1 MTKLTRED
9 FLQPFKPV
17 IKEVAVPEIKAGG
30 VAYVRSFSAG
40 DRGKLEVLGARYK
53 DKKNYEDTPK
63 IRYLACV
70 LGMCDEQGARIFQEN
85 ELDKIAQM
93 SSIVVDRLS
102 EEIFKLNGLDKS
114 KIEELEKNSES
125 AQVEG
130 SPSA

>member
-1 MTKLTRED
+1 MGKLSRED
-9 FLQPFKPV
+9 FLKPFQPV
-17 IKEVAVPEIKAGG
+17 IKPVPVPELSADG
-30 VAYVRSFSAG
+30 VAYVRSFSAAE
-40 DRGKLEVLGARYK
+40 RGKLEVLGARYK

-70 LGMCDEQGARIFQEN
+70 LGICDEQGNRLFQEN
-85 ELDKIAQM
+85 ELEMIAQM

-125 AQVEG
+125 APSAG
-130 SPSA
+130 SPTA